1 MKLGTFINKYGVN
14 DRFLKDS
21 INVFIYSDVAE

>member
-1 MKLGTFINKYGVN
+1 VKAN

-21 INVFIYSDVAE
+21 ELYSDVLHT